1 MERVL
6 AMDKSSMMH
15 CIRTLISVLL
25 WSMFLRSH
33 LGIMWFG
40 IVIVS
45 LPTFPIEDKALMVG
59 EAIHAVDKTHA
70 GKGDS
75 SVMYI
80 PVCPTTEANAEYLAR
95 QRDTF
100 LEGYPGPD
108 FPGGKGESEHA
119 GRPGADVVAQNGGD
133 QALRSMGLSKLRK
146 MDWEKGT
153 DAEEVIQK
161 ANQVLGFA

>member
-1 MERVL
+1 
-6 AMDKSSMMH
+6 
-15 CIRTLISVLL
+15 
-25 WSMFLRSH
+25 
-33 LGIMWFG
+33 
-40 IVIVS
+40 VIVS
-45 LPTFPIEDKALMVG
+45 LSSIPLEETVLIFE

-80 PVCPTTEANAEYLAR
+80 PVCPTTEANAEYLVR

-119 GRPGADVVAQNGGD
+119 GRPGADAVAQHGGD
-133 QALRSMGLSKLRK
+133 VALRSMGLSKLRK
-146 MDWEKGT
+146 MDWEKETG
-153 DAEEVIQK
+153 AEEVIQK